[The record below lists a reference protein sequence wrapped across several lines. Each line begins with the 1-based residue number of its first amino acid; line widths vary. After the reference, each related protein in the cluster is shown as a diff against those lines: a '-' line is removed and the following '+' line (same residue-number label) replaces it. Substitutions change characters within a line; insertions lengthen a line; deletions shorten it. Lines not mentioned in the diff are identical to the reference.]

1 MKNEFYVSKTKR
13 TFIKISEIIH
23 CGLVH
28 HSILEKDNI
37 TKKDLLEGDNVD
49 NPDCIYFNMNNGHNI
64 IMYFKTSK
72 EAKIEFNKIL
82 KLIQENGI

>member
-13 TFIKISEIIH
+13 TVIKISEIIH

-28 HSILEKDNI
+28 HSILEKDNV
-37 TKKDLLEGDNVD
+37 TKEDIFDDNNV
-49 NPDCIYFNMNNGHNI
+49 NCPDCIFFNMNNGRTI
-64 IMYFKTSK
+64 ILYCKDSK
-72 EAKIEFNKIL
+72 EAKMEFNKLL